1 MEPESPTIEDL
12 RVSIFAYG
20 ADLDGLRALAA
31 NPAIS
36 GFTTNPSLMRKAGI
50 NDYRQ
55 FADEALAI
63 IGDRPISFEV
73 FSDEPV
79 EMEKQAREIASW
91 GSNVFVKIPVTTT
104 DGTSTSSLVRHLS
117 LDGVQINVTALM
129 TIAQVSAATAALT
142 GGAPSNISVF
152 AGRIA
157 DTGRDPVPL
166 MREALAIMRETPS
179 AKLIWASPR
188 EILNVIQAHDI
199 GCHIIT
205 VTYDLLAKLQG
216 LNKDLDEFSLETV
229 AMFHRDAADA
239 GFEIIHSETDGA
251 A

>member
-1 MEPESPTIEDL
+1 MESEAPTIDNL
-12 RVSIFAYG
+12 AVRIFADG
-20 ADLDGLRALAA
+20 ADLDGLRVLAA
-31 NPAIS
+31 NPSIS
-36 GFTTNPSLMRKAGI
+36 GFTTNPTLMRKAGI
-50 NDYRQ
+50 SDYRQ
-55 FADEALAI
+55 FADDALEI

-79 EMEKQAREIASW
+79 EMERQAREIASW
-91 GSNVFVKIPVTTT
+91 GNNVFVKIPVTTT
-104 DGTSTSSLVRHLS
+104 DGASTSSLVRHLS

-129 TIAQVSAATAALT
+129 TIAQVSAASAALA

-166 MREALAIMRETPS
+166 MQEALEIMYHTPS

-188 EILNVIQAHDI
+188 EILNVVQAHDI

-205 VTYDLLAKLQG
+205 VTYDLLAKLHG
-216 LNKDLDEFSLETV
+216 LNKGLDEFSLETV
-229 AMFHRDAADA
+229 VMFHRDAADA
-239 GFEIIHSETDGA
+239 GFVITHGETDGA